1 MSVERRFWTCDDI
14 ALLCAVVRNTKL
26 SPDMIG
32 LAIMLIFFI
41 LSVGFRALAGVLLS
55 RKMGSYLKGK
65 LWLIKLDG

>member
-41 LSVGFRALAGVLLS
+41 VSVGFSGLGWGFYS
-55 RKMGSYLKGK
+55 RKMALYLKGK
-65 LWLIKLDG
+65 LWLIKLD